1 MPRAKRIRE
10 QDPKPQPPAR
20 SRTRIWLVVLLIACA
35 ALAWASSTG
44 GVFLLDDFVH
54 ITGNP
59 AIRRLSPL
67 AEVVKGSSRPLV
79 ELSLAVNHAIG
90 GLRPFGYHVFNL
102 LVHGLAAMVLY
113 GVVVRSARGRGA
125 ASIRTGADSG
135 AGGDATILALSV
147 AGIWLL
153 HPLQTQSV
161 TYLIQRAESMMG
173 LCYLLTLYGI
183 LRRGQSGAAIWSLVA
198 ILACAAGML
207 CKTVMVTAPVVA
219 LLLDRAVLADSW
231 RAVFARRWG
240 LHLGLAATWA
250 VPVAMGAVGELI
262 DPSSHAAGT
271 VGFSVSSVTPW
282 HYLLTQGG
290 VILHYLRLS
299 FWPRP
304 LVFDYAWPAEVG
316 LAAAALPCLAVLG
329 LFAASVWLYV
339 RRPALGLAPL
349 AFFIILAPTSS
360 FVPIADLCVEHRM
373 YLPLACV
380 IVTAVLAVRLLLARL
395 ERSGRVSSGVV
406 AAALPVLTVAVLIAL
421 AVLTHMR
428 NQDYQSELAMWRSV
442 VRARPEN
449 ARARSYLGDALMDA
463 GEHDEAIAQYREALR
478 INPNLDIVENNLANA
493 LARTGRLDE
502 ALETYERIL
511 ARDPRLTHVH
521 LNFALALQMK
531 GRLAEAVEH
540 YEAGLAADPRQT
552 SARHNLGAALR
563 GLGRLSDAEEAHR
576 TALQD
581 RPADP
586 DGWFALG
593 LVLEAQRR
601 GGEAIAAYEQVI
613 RLQPDHAGATG
624 RLAVLRPNAAAPPSR

>member
-1 MPRAKRIRE
+1 M
-10 QDPKPQPPAR
+10 
-20 SRTRIWLVVLLIACA
+20 WLSILLVACA

-67 AEVVKGSSRPLV
+67 AEVVKGTSRPLV
-79 ELSLAVNHAIG
+79 ELSLAVNYAIG

-102 LVHGLAAMVLY
+102 IVHALAALVLY
-113 GVVVRSARGRGA
+113 GVVVRSVRGHEA
-125 ASIRTGADSG
+125 ASTGP
-135 AGGDATILALSV
+135 GGDKLIRGDAPVLALSI

-173 LCYLLTLYGI
+173 LCYLLTLYGV
-183 LRRGQSGAAIWSLVA
+183 LRRGQSGAAAWSLFA
-198 ILACAAGML
+198 ILFCAAGML

-231 RAVFARRWG
+231 RTVFTRRWG
-240 LHLGLAATWA
+240 LYLGLAATWA
-250 VPVAMGAVGELI
+250 VPVAMGAIDELI
-262 DPSSHAAGT
+262 DPASHAAGT

-299 FWPRP
+299 IWPRP
-304 LVFDYAWPAEVG
+304 LVFDYAWPAEAS
-316 LAAAALPCLAVLG
+316 LAAAAMPCLAVLG
-329 LFAASVWLYV
+329 LFAASAALYV
-339 RRPALGLAPL
+339 RRPALGIAPL

-360 FVPIADLCVEHRM
+360 FIPIADMCVEHRM

-380 IVTAVLAVRLLLARL
+380 IVTAVLAVRLLLLRL
-395 ERSGRVSSGVV
+395 ERSGQASTGVS
-406 AAALPVLTVAVLIAL
+406 AAALRALAAAVFILL

-428 NQDYQSELAMWRSV
+428 NRDYQSELAMWRSV
-442 VRARPEN
+442 VQARPEN

-463 GEHDEAIAQYREALR
+463 DERDEAIAQYREALR

-511 ARDPRLTHVH
+511 ERDPRLTHVH

-540 YEAGLAADPRQT
+540 YRTGLAADPRQVGPW
-552 SARHNLGAALR
+552 HNMGAALR
-563 GLGRLSDAEEAHR
+563 GLGRYAEAETSHR
-576 TALQD
+576 TALSMQ
-581 RPADP
+581 PADP
-586 DGWFALG
+586 EGRAALAG
-593 LVLEAQRR
+593 VLELMGRR
-601 GGEAIAAYEQVI
+601 DEAVAEYREVLRLDPAHAAARS
-613 RLQPDHAGATG
+613 RLQVLTAGKDG
-624 RLAVLRPNAAAPPSR
+624 R